1 MDYKYLGHTK
11 EKIPDIGIGT
21 WKIPNDSKAAID
33 VIQYG
38 IDNGAALVDTAEMY
52 ANEELI
58 GKAIHGKDV
67 FIATKVSPNHFRHD
81 DVIKACNASLKRL
94 GVKSIDLYQLHWPNH
109 NVPIKETMS
118 AMESLMKDG
127 KIRHIGVSNFSM
139 SEMLEAQDV
148 LKSAEIASNQV
159 EYSIF
164 SREIEQEMLPF
175 CQRSNISVIAYSPLA
190 RGKLSPGGT
199 SAVFSTIENIAA
211 KYSKSVAQI
220 ALNYLI
226 SEDNVIAIPK
236 ASSIEHMKD
245 NINASGWKLSK
256 ADREEISNAS
266 GKRPSNLA
274 GPTLQKL
281 LKNTSFWAALM
292 ESAEKRRKEK
302 RQK

>member
-1 MDYKYLGHTK
+1 MDYKRLGHTD
-11 EKIPDIGIGT
+11 ERVPDIGIGT

-38 IDNGAALVDTAEMY
+38 IDNGATLVDTAEMY

-58 GKAIHGKDV
+58 GKAIRGKDV

-81 DVIKACNASLKRL
+81 DVIKACNASIKRL

-118 AMESLMKDG
+118 AMEALMNDG
-127 KIRHIGVSNFSM
+127 KIRHIGVSNFSI
-139 SEMLEAQDV
+139 SEMLDAQDA

-164 SREIEQEMLPF
+164 SREIEQEVLPF
-175 CQRSNISVIAYSPLA
+175 CQRSHISVIAYSPLA
-190 RGKLSPGGT
+190 RGKLSQEGSG
-199 SAVFSTIENIAA
+199 AVFDTLENIAA
-211 KYSKSVAQI
+211 KHSKSVAQI

-256 ADREEISNAS
+256 ADREEISNTS
-266 GKRPSNLA
+266 GERPSPLA

-292 ESAEKRRKEK
+292 EKAEKRRKEK